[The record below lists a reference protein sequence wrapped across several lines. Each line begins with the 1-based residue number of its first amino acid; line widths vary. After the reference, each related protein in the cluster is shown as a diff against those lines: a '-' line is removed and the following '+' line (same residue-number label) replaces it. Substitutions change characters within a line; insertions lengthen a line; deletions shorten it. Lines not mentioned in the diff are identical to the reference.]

1 MRRFIVY
8 GCIFLLGCAQ
18 SSDGAEP
25 EGSGAGDTGSVGGNA
40 AGSGGVGGIGGAGG
54 SGGAACPADYGD
66 CDGDSSNGCETYL
79 ASHAQHCGVCDNI
92 CPDGLNAIGLCL
104 ESMCAL
110 SCAGGYDDC
119 DSDPGC
125 EAELATDDNNCGMC
139 GEVCTGSC
147 SDSMCGPGV
156 LAGNQNH
163 PARVTVDATNVY
175 WVNLGTL
182 PSFADSEIKQL
193 PIAGGPEVTLASNQS
208 TVFALA
214 VDATDVYWCTNG
226 TSASGYA
233 DSTIMKVAIGGGSP
247 QVLATT
253 QAAMELVV
261 DGGVVYWTSAGTSPN
276 YVDGAIYSIPVTGGS
291 PTAVATGLNKP
302 SWLVSG
308 TNDLFFVTSN
318 DDTIHK
324 VAKAGGSPTA
334 LHSTT
339 PITGLHHFGQTVYY
353 SVFGKGLETIAVTGG
368 MPNKFAPSVGA
379 RFMADD
385 GVDLFWADEA
395 TGPPTGI
402 VHRKPLVGGAVPSPY
417 ITGQDS
423 PWDVDIDAT
432 NVYWANFGD
441 TSSANGSI
449 MFQPR

>member
-1 MRRFIVY
+1 MD
-8 GCIFLLGCAQ
+8 
-18 SSDGAEP
+18 SDTRQGP
-25 EGSGAGDTGSVGGNA
+25 E
-40 AGSGGVGGIGGAGG
+40 SGGKKDSQAVADKAGR
-54 SGGAACPADYGD
+54 
-66 CDGDSSNGCETYL
+66 
-79 ASHAQHCGVCDNI
+79 
-92 CPDGLNAIGLCL
+92 
-104 ESMCAL
+104 
-110 SCAGGYDDC
+110 
-119 DSDPGC
+119 
-125 EAELATDDNNCGMC
+125 
-139 GEVCTGSC
+139 
-147 SDSMCGPGV
+147 
-156 LAGNQNH
+156 LAGQI
-163 PARVTVDATNVY
+163 P
-175 WVNLGTL
+175 
-182 PSFADSEIKQL
+182 
-193 PIAGGPEVTLASNQS
+193 GGPAPG
-208 TVFALA
+208 ALLHLTECGQG
-214 VDATDVYWCTNG
+214 D
-226 TSASGYA
+226 
-233 DSTIMKVAIGGGSP
+233 
-247 QVLATT
+247 
-253 QAAMELVV
+253 QALLH
-261 DGGVVYWTSAGTSPN
+261 DQ
-276 YVDGAIYSIPVTGGS
+276 DHI
-291 PTAVATGLNKP
+291 
-302 SWLVSG
+302 
-308 TNDLFFVTSN
+308 
-318 DDTIHK
+318 IHK